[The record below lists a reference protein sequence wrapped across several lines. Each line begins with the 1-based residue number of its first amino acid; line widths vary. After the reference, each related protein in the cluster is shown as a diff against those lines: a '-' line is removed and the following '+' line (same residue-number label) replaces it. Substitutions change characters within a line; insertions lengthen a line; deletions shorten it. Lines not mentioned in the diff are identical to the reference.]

1 MIRNLQ
7 ERFNRQ
13 SLIGIFLVIML
24 FSLAGD
30 EFFRFLITQVPG
42 PGVDEALP
50 CSVLESPNDLAY
62 HQSVV
67 GRTVADNQPLR
78 LLVRTN
84 AIPADDATNFI
95 IRILLINDSMGTVP
109 IVYTP
114 EEVIIGDNNTS
125 GLGVTF
131 NPASNIFTP
140 GVNLRND
147 PAAYPLDRV
156 RVLGPQQR
164 CIHRI
169 TLQRNQLDAGLLGG
183 GATVTAY
190 YRGLAPGAVPAV
202 GALTPTPIFPD
213 QGLVTGLMQSP
224 PVTIPPPAANVGS

>member
-1 MIRNLQ
+1 MISSLR

-13 SLIGIFLVIML
+13 SLIGIFLVVIL

-30 EFFRFLITQVPG
+30 EFVRFLVTQVPG
-42 PGVDEALP
+42 PGIDEALP
-50 CSVLESPNDLAY
+50 CSFLESPSDLAY
-62 HQSVV
+62 HQSLV
-67 GRTVADNQPLR
+67 GRTVAGNQPLR
-78 LLVRTN
+78 LLVRTS
-84 AIPADDATNFI
+84 AIPANEAGTFI
-95 IRILLINDSMGTVP
+95 VRILLINDSMGTVP

-114 EEVIIGDNNTS
+114 EEVIIGDNQTS

-147 PAAYPLDRV
+147 PATYPLNRI
-156 RVLGPQQR
+156 RLLGPQQR

-169 TLQRNQLDAGLLGG
+169 NLPRNQLDQSLLGG
-183 GATVTAY
+183 GSTVTAY
-190 YRGLAPGAVPAV
+190 YRGTSTGTVPAV

-224 PVTIPPPAANVGS
+224 PATIPPPAVGGGS